1 MSHAL
6 SYFCKN
12 AAGVAVLEGINR
24 LSSLYKELLLR
35 WALFIL
41 IWASRPHVFGGQ
53 TFLMTDGNQND
64 ARNASPSQQNGQE
77 MFER

>member
-1 MSHAL
+1 MPYHTFA
-6 SYFCKN
+6 KN

-41 IWASRPHVFGGQ
+41 I
-53 TFLMTDGNQND
+53 
-64 ARNASPSQQNGQE
+64 
-77 MFER
+77 